1 MVVATM
7 QRVLTP
13 RVLSGIQPT
22 GVPHLG
28 NYLGALVNWVKLQ
41 PENSSTAAH
50 TSTHRTESGAGDVL
64 YSIVDLHAIT
74 MPYDSNVLRQNC
86 RY

>member
-1 MVVATM
+1 MVATM

-50 TSTHRTESGAGDVL
+50 TSTHRTGSGAGDVL